1 MSWAKGDLVEVY
13 DPDETVWLPGVV
25 EDLAVIKG
33 FDFIIVQTD
42 AAQYQGLPLK
52 IAMPANRAAWIRG
65 RVETA

>member
-13 DPDETVWLPGVV
+13 DPDETR
-25 EDLAVIKG
+25 
-33 FDFIIVQTD
+33 
-42 AAQYQGLPLK
+42 YQGLPLK